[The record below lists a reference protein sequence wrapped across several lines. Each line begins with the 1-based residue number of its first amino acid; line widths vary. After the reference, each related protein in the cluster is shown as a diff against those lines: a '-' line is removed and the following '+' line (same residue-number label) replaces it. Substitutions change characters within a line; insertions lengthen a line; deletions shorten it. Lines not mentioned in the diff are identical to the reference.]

1 MSNKIDDKKRIN
13 IPVIHLQYIYIY
25 IYRYTLS
32 VIIFKEKI
40 LNIWQNQKN

>member
-25 IYRYTLS
+25 LS
-32 VIIFKEKI
+32 LYVISYHI
-40 LNIWQNQKN
+40 

>member
-13 IPVIHLQYIYIY
+13 IPVIHLQYIY